1 MLPGCKQLSNKCAKC
16 NCTCLCSSAYMSFC
30 RQPQDS
36 SLQSVASCADEI
48 DRRPEV
54 ILAAHHVLCAS
65 ACSSASALHAE
76 CGILR
81 SSDFAGLAW
90 EHEAPPAEASDVL
103 RVHEWTYVRHLKSYC
118 EQLLDDPA
126 VVGELDPDTGLGR
139 ESFDVALVAA
149 GAACQAVDRVVAG
162 KVWAPGWS
170 GSWDEAMSGWCHD

>member
-1 MLPGCKQLSNKCAKC
+1 MLYAFVCY
-16 NCTCLCSSAYMSFC
+16 SA
-30 RQPQDS
+30 S
-36 SLQSVASCADEI
+36 SLRAD
-48 DRRPEV
+48 
-54 ILAAHHVLCAS
+54 
-65 ACSSASALHAE
+65 

-81 SSDFAGLAW
+81 SSDFASLAW

-162 KVWAPGWS
+162 KVRAQGLS
-170 GSWDEAMSGWCHD
+170 GSWDEATSR